1 MIKKTITYRDFNDE
15 ERSET
20 FYFNLTRAEL
30 SLWNLSVDGG
40 LDSYMKVISEK
51 RNGEQI
57 VNALTTILSKSYG
70 EKSQDGKRL
79 VKGPELYKAFTE
91 TRAFDV
97 LVMEL
102 LTDGEALATFIDQVL
117 DEDVKKAAPNL
128 RITNSD
134 N

>member
-1 MIKKTITYRDFNDE
+1 MLRKTITYTDFDDN
-15 ERSET
+15 ERTET

-40 LDSYMKVISEK
+40 LDSYLRTIQEK

-57 VNALTTILSKSYG
+57 VNALDAILSRAYG

-79 VKGPELYKAFTE
+79 VKGPEVYKAFTE
-91 TRAFDV
+91 TKAFDS

-102 LTDGEALATFIDQVL
+102 LTDSDKLAAFIDEII
-117 DEDVKKAAPNL
+117 DADVKKLNPGLKVEN
-128 RITNSD
+128 
-134 N
+134 